1 MALRQATLPR
11 VARRAGPLEAATMT
25 VHFVGVLLAGALIGG
40 FINGLAGFGTA
51 LLALGIWLQ
60 VLPAQQAIALV
71 LVTSVLSGLQ
81 GLWIVRRDIR
91 RHKARL
97 ARYLLPAVAGL
108 PLGFLMVPFIDTAIL
123 KITIAVL
130 LVSYGVYFMARRS
143 LSQFDRST
151 PIADA
156 IVGFIGGVM
165 GGAASLSGA
174 IPTMWVGMRPWPKG
188 EMRAVLQPFNVV
200 VLALTG
206 AYFAWLGAYSGEV
219 LMLVAIALPG
229 TLAGAQLG
237 IFAFHRLGHGAFR
250 WLLIFLLFG
259 SGLLIAGG
267 ELL

>member
-1 MALRQATLPR
+1 
-11 VARRAGPLEAATMT
+11 MT

-60 VLPAQQAIALV
+60 VLPAKQAIALV
-71 LVTSVLSGLQ
+71 LVTSVLCGLQ
-81 GLWIVRRDIR
+81 GLWIVRRDIG

-108 PLGFLMVPFIDTAIL
+108 PLGFLMVPYIDAAIL
-123 KITIAVL
+123 KMTIAVL
-130 LVSYGVYFMARRS
+130 LVSYGVYFTARRS

-151 PIADA
+151 PVADA
-156 IVGFIGGVM
+156 VVGFVGGIM

-174 IPTMWVGMRPWPKG
+174 IPTMWVGLRPWTKG

-206 AYFAWLGAYSGEV
+206 AYFAWLGAYSREV
-219 LMLVAIALPG
+219 LILVAIALPG
-229 TLAGAQLG
+229 TLVGAQAG
-237 IFAFHRLGHGAFR
+237 IFAFHRLGHVAFR
-250 WLLIFLLFG
+250 WLLIVLLLG
-259 SGLLIAGG
+259 SGVLIAVG